1 MPFMDELPSLRADP
15 HRKMELKAKKTNT
28 EVCCLSDAEPPHLSS
43 VASTPVLF
51 HLHMCAALFSSE
63 LTCSKDQRA
72 LGAPS
77 ILVRLDPAA
86 SFRDPAQG
94 AKHTELWMTCWN

>member
-43 VASTPVLF
+43 VTSTCVLLYCPVSL
-51 HLHMCAALFSSE
+51 LVQKTRE
-63 LTCSKDQRA
+63 L
-72 LGAPS
+72 
-77 ILVRLDPAA
+77 
-86 SFRDPAQG
+86 
-94 AKHTELWMTCWN
+94 